1 MIDFSN
7 TLVAFRT
14 RNDKELRRAFWL
26 FKMIEHPFMVSVGK
40 NLVKAA
46 LFLHL
51 PVKWMIRETVY
62 DHFCGGETM
71 EECESKMAVMKAN
84 KVFAILDYG
93 VEGKESEADFDHA
106 FEVALR
112 TIDFAKTRPEIPFTV
127 FKPTGMGRLS
137 LYEKVGNGKT
147 MTAAEQAEWARVVER
162 YDRICQK
169 AVEAKIPLM
178 IDAEETWMQQAADDL
193 VLSMMR
199 KYNREHAWVYNTLQM
214 YRHDRMDYLKA
225 LNEMAEKEDFKVG
238 LKIVRGAYMEKERER
253 AEKMGYPSPIHK
265 DKAGTD
271 RDYDLAVDYIVAHL
285 DRFAL
290 CAGSHNETSNQKLA
304 ELIEKEG
311 ISKSDARIY
320 FSQLFGMSD
329 HITFNLADHGYNVVK
344 YLPYGPVKDVMPYLF
359 RRADENTSVAGQTG
373 RELMLLQAER
383 KRRRSA

>member
-14 RNDKELRRAFWL
+14 RNNNELRRAYWL

-40 NLVKAA
+40 GLVKAA

-71 EECESKMAVMKAN
+71 QECEPKMAVMRAN

-106 FEVALR
+106 FEVALQ
-112 TIDFAKTRPEIPFTV
+112 TIDFAKSRPEIPFTV
-127 FKPTGMGRLS
+127 FKPTGMGRLA
-137 LYEKVGNGKT
+137 LYEKVGSGKPLSE
-147 MTAAEQAEWARVVER
+147 AEKAEWDRVVQR
-162 YDRICQK
+162 YDKICQK
-169 AVEAKIPLM
+169 AVEAQIPLM

-214 YRHDRMDYLKA
+214 YRHDRMDYLRM
-225 LNEMAEKEDFKVG
+225 LNELSEKEGFKVG

-271 RDYDLAVDYIVAHL
+271 RDYDLAVAYIVDHI

-290 CAGSHNETSNQKLA
+290 CAGTHNETSNQKLA
-304 ELIEKEG
+304 ELIEKKG
-311 ISKSDARIY
+311 ISKSDDRIY

-383 KRRRSA
+383 KRRKRA

>member
-7 TLVAFRT
+7 TMVAFHT

-62 DHFCGGETM
+62 DHFCGGESM

-106 FEVALR
+106 FEVALH

-127 FKPTGMGRLS
+127 FKPTGMGRLA
-137 LYEKVGNGKT
+137 LYEKVGSGKPLSE
-147 MTAAEQAEWARVVER
+147 AERAEWARVVNR

-169 AVEAKIPLM
+169 AVEAQIPLM
-178 IDAEETWMQQAADDL
+178 IDAEESWMQQAADEL

-214 YRHDRMDYLKA
+214 YRHDRMDYLKS
-225 LNEMAEKEDFKVG
+225 LNEMAEKEGFKVG

-265 DKAGTD
+265 EKAGTD
-271 RDYDLAVDYIVAHL
+271 RDYDLAVAYIVEHL

-290 CAGSHNETSNQKLA
+290 CAGTHNETSNQKLA
-304 ELIEKEG
+304 ELIDKKG
-311 ISKSDARIY
+311 ISKSDSRIY